1 MMRRP
6 DFLRT
11 GAAATAAA
19 MIPRMARAD
28 DAPVRI
34 AALQLDP
41 AAEVY
46 FAQDGGFFKK
56 AGLNVDIEPFTSGV
70 AALAALFGGAID
82 IAISDSVGAA
92 TAHSRGFPV
101 TYLSPGCVFT
111 RAAQSSSLVVLA
123 TSSIKSAR
131 DLNGKSVGTNGLK
144 NIVEIPTSAW
154 VDNNGGDAKTVKFVE
169 LPVPQMPAAI
179 EQGRLDA
186 AVMAEPFI
194 TNAQAGNNFRIIS
207 LADNNVAPEFLY
219 SGWATTNDWAAKN
232 PATVKRFVGAMYEAA
247 KWSNAN
253 HALTAVILSK
263 ISKVPLDVTMKMGRV
278 YFGEKFNLANYQP
291 VIDACA
297 KYGAIAKS
305 FPASELIN
313 SAGLR

>member
-1 MMRRP
+1 MMQRP
-6 DFLRT
+6 EFLRT
-11 GAAATAAA
+11 AAAAAAATFV
-19 MIPRMARAD
+19 PRIARAD
-28 DAPVRI
+28 DAVVRI

-56 AGLNVDIEPFTSGV
+56 AGLTVDIQPFTSGV

-82 IAISDSVGAA
+82 IAISDAVGAA
-92 TAHSRGFPV
+92 TAHARGLPV
-101 TYLSPGCVFT
+101 TYLAPGCVFT

-123 TSSIKSAR
+123 TSPIKTAK

-144 NIVEIPTSAW
+144 NIVQIPTSAW
-154 VDNNGGDAKTVKFVE
+154 IDNNGGDAKSVRFVE
-169 LPVPQMPAAI
+169 LPVPQMPGAV
-179 EQGRLDA
+179 EEGRLDA
-186 AVMAEPFI
+186 AVMSEPFI
-194 TNAQAGNNFRIIS
+194 TNAQSGNKFRIIS

-232 PATVKRFVGAMYEAA
+232 PDVVRRFVVAMNETA
-247 KWSNAN
+247 KWANAN
-253 HALTAVILSK
+253 HNLTAPILSR

-278 YFGEKFNLANYQP
+278 AFGEKFIPAEYQP

-297 KYGAIAKS
+297 KYGAIPKS
-305 FPASELIN
+305 FPAAELIN
-313 SAGLR
+313 AAALR